1 MMKKL
6 GKLFAAALAAVLA
19 AVCLFTACDGGQ
31 EQGGDETPATVSAI
45 EITGAP
51 GDSKLDVGETV
62 TLGL

>member
-45 EITGAP
+45 EITAP
-51 GDSKLDVGETV
+51 RATASSTWAKQ
-62 TLGL
+62 